1 MMKPSYKKLER
12 VESAP
17 RENFLAIHSHDF
29 NEETK
34 AAMREARLI
43 SEGKIPSKAFNSVD
57 DLLKDLMSDADD

>member
-17 RENFLAIHSHDF
+17 REKFLAVSLDF
-29 NEETK
+29 NAETE
-34 AAMREARLI
+34 AALREAHLI
-43 SEGKIPSKAFNSVD
+43 SEGKIPSKAFDSVD

>member
-1 MMKPSYKKLER
+1 MMKLSYKKLER

-17 RENFLAIHSHDF
+17 QEKFLTVHSSEF

-43 SEGKIPSKAFNSVD
+43 SEGKIPSKSFNSVD

>member
-17 RENFLAIHSHDF
+17 QENFLVVYPSDF
-29 NEETK
+29 NAETE

-43 SEGKIPSKAFNSVD
+43 SEGKIPSKSFNSVD
-57 DLLKDLMSDADD
+57 ELLKDLMSDAGF